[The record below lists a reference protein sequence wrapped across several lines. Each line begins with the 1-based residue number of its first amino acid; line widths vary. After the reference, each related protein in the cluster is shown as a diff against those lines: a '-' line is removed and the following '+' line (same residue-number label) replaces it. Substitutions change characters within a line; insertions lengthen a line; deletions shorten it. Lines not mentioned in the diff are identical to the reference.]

1 MRLATDKRR
10 SAAMAYYT
18 KVLQPDEKVL
28 AVGHLHWSIY
38 RHALLLL
45 LVALALLVGSFWAP
59 QPDGPT
65 GVRMVA
71 GALGVVGVLMFLATS
86 IRRRATEIVVT
97 DRRVIFKR
105 GILSRHTVEMNVS
118 KIETVDVEQSLT
130 ARLLGYGTLMIH
142 GTGSDIEPL
151 QRIDH
156 PLAIRSAIVAG

>member
-1 MRLATDKRR
+1 
-10 SAAMAYYT
+10 MAYYT

-28 AVGHLHWSIY
+28 VVGHLHWSIY

-45 LVALALLVGSFWAP
+45 LAALALLIGSFWAP
-59 QPDGPT
+59 QPEGPT
-65 GVRMVA
+65 GVRLVA
-71 GALGVVGVLMFLATS
+71 AVLAVVGLVMFFAAT
-86 IRRRATEIVVT
+86 IHRRATEIVVT

-151 QRIDH
+151 RRIGH

>member
-1 MRLATDKRR
+1 
-10 SAAMAYYT
+10 MAYYT
-18 KVLQPDEKVL
+18 KVLQPDERVL
-28 AVGHLHWSIY
+28 AVGRLHWSIY
-38 RHALLLL
+38 RHSLLLL
-45 LVALALLVGSFWAP
+45 LAALVVLFGSFWAP

-65 GVRMVA
+65 AVRVLAAGVA
-71 GALGVVGVLMFLATS
+71 VVGLLMFLATS
-86 IRRRATEIVVT
+86 IRRRGTEIVVT

-142 GTGSDIEPL
+142 GTGADIEPL
-151 QRIDH
+151 QRIDR